1 MNVSYFATAVSAYE
15 EPPLQHRDAYA
26 VVVANTVADLEQVG
40 ELLHS
45 NLPVLLVR
53 DLDQARRL
61 VDGEPAAAGGARH
74 VPALQAGQL
83 EIRPDEQR
91 AWWRGAALELTGQEI
106 ALLACLAR
114 QSGGVVSFRELVR
127 DVWGASCGVDTTV
140 IHSAVRRLRRKL
152 ERAGVEVRIASV
164 RGYGLR
170 LAGEDVIRQ

>member
-1 MNVSYFATAVSAYE
+1 MHTQ
-15 EPPLQHRDAYA
+15 EPPLRHQDAYA
-26 VVVANTVADLEQVG
+26 VVVADTVDDIEQLN

-61 VDGEPAAAGGARH
+61 MDGEPSGASAADTPRPDPLRVGR
-74 VPALQAGQL
+74 L
-83 EIRPDEQR
+83 EIRPQEQR
-91 AWWRGAALELTGQEI
+91 ALWCGAPLELTAQEI
-106 ALLACLAR
+106 GLLRCLAR
-114 QSGGVVSFRELVR
+114 HGGSVASFQELVQ

-152 ERAGVEVRIASV
+152 ERAGVDVGIESV

-170 LAGEDVIRQ
+170 IAHEGRQPSAN

>member
-1 MNVSYFATAVSAYE
+1 MSTHTQD
-15 EPPLQHRDAYA
+15 PPLRHQDAYA
-26 VVVANTVADLEQVG
+26 VVVTESVDDIEQLN

-61 VDGEPAAAGGARH
+61 MDGEPAAGSATDTPRPARLR
-74 VPALQAGQL
+74 VGRL
-83 EIRPDEQR
+83 EVRPEEQR
-91 AWWRGAALELTGQEI
+91 ALWRGAPLELTAQEI
-106 ALLACLAR
+106 GLLGCLAGH
-114 QSGGVVSFRELVR
+114 GGSVASYRELVQ

-152 ERAGVEVRIASV
+152 EKAGVDVEIESV

-170 LAGEDVIRQ
+170 IACEGQQPSVN